1 MSLERPWTTNKL
13 LKLSFF
19 GSIQYFVSS
28 LINAIKRA
36 GYEDRVL
43 TEKQLARIVAGT
55 DASRYGL
62 VNRALKDGSLI
73 RIRRGLYAS
82 GTRNP
87 LPIHPFVV
95 AQSLRPGS
103 YISFESALSFHGW
116 IPEAVYTVTS
126 VSPDRKATECEA
138 GAFGHFSFNPVAI
151 EKYGFLVGVDR
162 VKLGFSIA
170 FVAQPLRALM
180 DLVAFRKAEWQGLG
194 WIEDGLRIDLT
205 SLATLRKPDFSSLRP
220 VYKHKRARLFLGELE
235 NAVLN
240 VRPAH
245 ARRKETRID

>member
-1 MSLERPWTTNKL
+1 MSR
-13 LKLSFF
+13 
-19 GSIQYFVSS
+19 
-28 LINAIKRA
+28 LINAIRSA

-43 TEKQLARIVAGT
+43 TDKQLARIFAGT

-82 GTRNP
+82 ATRHP

-103 YISFESALSFHGW
+103 YVSFESALSYHGW

-126 VSPDRKATECEA
+126 VSPDRKTIECETD
-138 GAFGHFSFNPVAI
+138 AFGNFSFNPVAT
-151 EKYGFLVGVDR
+151 EKYGFLAGVDR
-162 VKLGFSIA
+162 VSLGASIA

-180 DLVAFRKAEWQGLG
+180 DLVAFRKSEWQGLG

-205 SLATLRKPDFSSLRP
+205 NLATLKKSDFSSLRP
-220 VYKHKRARLFLGELE
+220 IYKHKRARIFLDELE
-235 NAVLN
+235 TAVLSLK
-240 VRPAH
+240 PAH
-245 ARRKETRID
+245 ARRRETRID